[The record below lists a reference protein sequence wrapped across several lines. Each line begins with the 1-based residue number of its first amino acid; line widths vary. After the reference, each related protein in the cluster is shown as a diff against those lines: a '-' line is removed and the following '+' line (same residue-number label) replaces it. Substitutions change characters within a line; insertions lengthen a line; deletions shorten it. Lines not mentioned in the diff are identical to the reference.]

1 MMEKKERLTKYYYH
15 KEKQMWCRRTKATE
29 ARGAYVEGFPWVQE
43 EEVLPRHMLKLSVM
57 MLADFQGVSRVRIH
71 EFGMI
76 RNSRIHNGLVAITLY
91 NESWRKKD
99 EEE

>member
-1 MMEKKERLTKYYYH
+1 MEKKLRLTKYYYN
-15 KEKQMWCRRTKATE
+15 KETQMWSKRTRARE
-29 ARGAYVEGFPWVQE
+29 ALDAYVAGFPWVQE
-43 EEVLPRHMLKLSVM
+43 DEVIPRHMTKMAVL
-57 MLADFQGVSRVRIH
+57 MLADFQGVTRLKIP

-76 RNSRIHNGLVAITLY
+76 RNSRVHNGLIAITLY